1 MRPFARKGALRSG
14 ASYVSTTHW
23 PAQHYRAQEYSVAL
37 LGVMYPCAV
46 QHCHDGPEHLEPTL
60 PPEILFRR
68 RSTDLIFYYPIHTDV
83 GRIPQPTGEQT
94 PVPARHEKPAGAKH
108 ASRRA
113 SIEAVVRDL
122 AVLLLRKR
130 PQ

>member
-1 MRPFARKGALRSG
+1 MRAFARKGALRSG

-60 PPEILFRR
+60 PPEILIPSTEHRPHLLLPHPYRCRPDSSANRRTNTGTSTPRKARR
-68 RSTDLIFYYPIHTDV
+68 R
-83 GRIPQPTGEQT
+83 E
-94 PVPARHEKPAGAKH
+94 ACKP
-108 ASRRA
+108 
-113 SIEAVVRDL
+113 
-122 AVLLLRKR
+122 
-130 PQ
+130 